1 MKAILLAVAGVA
13 LLAPTAG
20 ARDSRFLSAPFD
32 QARFFPQPGA
42 APARELQGGPGRSG
56 AHVSSQTRIIRVTP
70 REQAAGIRIFR
81 GSVVTEHSRSPA
93 PSMDTAFAGKTVIRV
108 KKPPR
113 NPYKTVI
120 VYRPGSVTRIRPDRF
135 PD

>member
-1 MKAILLAVAGVA
+1 MKAILLAAASLA

-20 ARDSRFLSAPFD
+20 ARDSLILRAPFD
-32 QARFFPQPGA
+32 QAGYFPQSGA
-42 APARELQGGPGRSG
+42 TPLRELQGGPGGSG
-56 AHVSSQTRIIRVTP
+56 AHLSSQARIIRVTP
-70 REQAAGIRIFR
+70 RAQKSGIRIFR
-81 GSVVTEHSRSPA
+81 GGVVTEHGRSPTR
-93 PSMDTAFAGKTVIRV
+93 SLDTEFAGKTVIRV

-120 VYRPGSVTRIRPDRF
+120 VYTPGSVTRIRPDRF

>member
-1 MKAILLAVAGVA
+1 MKAILLAAASLA

-20 ARDSRFLSAPFD
+20 ARDSLILRAPFD
-32 QARFFPQPGA
+32 QAGYFPQSGA
-42 APARELQGGPGRSG
+42 TPLRELQGGPGGSG
-56 AHVSSQTRIIRVTP
+56 AHLSSQARIIRVTP
-70 REQAAGIRIFR
+70 RAQKSGIRIFR
-81 GSVVTEHSRSPA
+81 GGVVTEHGRSPTR
-93 PSMDTAFAGKTVIRV
+93 SLDTEFAGKTVIRV

-120 VYRPGSVTRIRPDRF
+120 VYTPGSVTRVRADRF

>member
-1 MKAILLAVAGVA
+1 MKAILLAAASLA

-20 ARDSRFLSAPFD
+20 ARDSLILTAPFNQAGYFPQSGGAPLRELKGGTGSSAP
-32 QARFFPQPGA
+32 
-42 APARELQGGPGRSG
+42 
-56 AHVSSQTRIIRVTP
+56 HVSSQARIIRVAP
-70 REQAAGIRIFR
+70 REQKSGIRIFR
-81 GSVVTEHSRSPA
+81 GSVVTEHGRSPTR
-93 PSMDTAFAGKTVIRV
+93 SLDTEFAGKTVIRV

-120 VYRPGSVTRIRPDRF
+120 VYTPGSVTRIRPDRF

>member
-1 MKAILLAVAGVA
+1 MKAILFAVAGIA
-13 LLAPTAG
+13 LLAPTAA
-20 ARDSRFLSAPFD
+20 ARDSLILSAPFD
-32 QARFFPQPGA
+32 QRGFFPQSGA
-42 APARELQGGPGRSG
+42 APLGELQGGPRGAS

-70 REQAAGIRIFR
+70 REQKAGIRIFR
-81 GSVVTEHSRSPA
+81 GSTVTEHGLSPTRR
-93 PSMDTAFAGKTVIRV
+93 MDTEFSGKTVIRV

>member
-1 MKAILLAVAGVA
+1 MKAILFAVASLA
-13 LLAPTAG
+13 LLAPTAT
-20 ARDSRFLSAPFD
+20 ARDSLILRAPFD
-32 QARFFPQPGA
+32 QVGYFPQSGA
-42 APARELQGGPGRSG
+42 DPLGELQGG
-56 AHVSSQTRIIRVTP
+56 ADTHVASQARIIRVTP
-70 REQAAGIRIFR
+70 REQESGMRIFR
-81 GSVVTEHSRSPA
+81 GSAVTEHDRSPTRR
-93 PSMDTAFAGKTVIRV
+93 MDTEFAGKTVIRV

>member
-1 MKAILLAVAGVA
+1 MKAILFAIAGIA

-32 QARFFPQPGA
+32 QVGYISQTGA
-42 APARELQGGPGRSG
+42 APARELQGGPGRSS
-56 AHVSSQTRIIRVTP
+56 AHVSSQARIIRVTP
-70 REQAAGIRIFR
+70 REQQSGIRIFR
-81 GSVVTEHSRSPA
+81 GSTVTEHGRSP
-93 PSMDTAFAGKTVIRV
+93 PRSLDTSFAGKTVIRV

-120 VYRPGSVTRIRPDRF
+120 VYKPGSVTRIRPDRF